1 MKRTDLALEAHDMRR
16 RAQNNEE
23 LPGVRTET
31 KRRGPVRTTV
41 VQVLDG
47 EGERAMGK
55 ARGTYL
61 SMELDGCSGPVRA
74 AAARQLAGHLR
85 KLVPSEGPVMVVG
98 LGNRAVTPDALGALT
113 AGELLITAHLCGRFP
128 FFRPVSAL
136 CPGVRG
142 QTGLESLEIVRAVAA
157 RVEPACL
164 IAVDALA
171 AAEFGHIGTV
181 IQLTDTGIQPG
192 SGVGNRGARLDRAVM
207 GVPVL
212 AMGVPTVTDLDE
224 AGQGRIVTTADIDL
238 TVASMAKLLGE
249 AVNQALHPGLSKAEL
264 DGFLM

>member
-1 MKRTDLALEAHDMRR
+1 
-16 RAQNNEE
+16 
-23 LPGVRTET
+23 
-31 KRRGPVRTTV
+31 
-41 VQVLDG
+41 
-47 EGERAMGK
+47 
-55 ARGTYL
+55 
-61 SMELDGCSGPVRA
+61 
-74 AAARQLAGHLR
+74 
-85 KLVPSEGPVMVVG
+85 MVVG

-113 AGELLITAHLCGRFP
+113 AGELLITAHLCDQFP

-157 RVEPACL
+157 RVKPACL

-171 AAEFGHIGTV
+171 AAELGHIGTV
-181 IQLTDTGIQPG
+181 IQLSDAGIQPG
-192 SGVGNRGARLDRAVM
+192 SGVGNRSARLDRAGL

-212 AMGVPTVTDLDE
+212 ALGVPTVTDLDE

-238 TVASMAKLLGE
+238 TVTSMAKLLGE
-249 AVNQALHPGLSKAEL
+249 AVNQTLHPGLSGAEL